1 SGIALIK
8 RAVKAVSENLKMVER
23 HRWTGWR
30 RDGDGGWMFVHARGA
45 IGADGARPAPVLLTG
60 PLARYDLPDPIQD
73 AARLRAAFLDASAGF
88 LAKMPRKVAVP
99 LLGHTYRSAMGVN
112 PWVLLLVG
120 SPGSY
125 KTSVA
130 SLAMHHWGELWDR
143 RKPATSMSGNGSTL
157 NALRIQLNRAK
168 DALFWA
174 DDVAP
179 TKDWGLAQK
188 TLEEFARL
196 VHNAEE
202 RTRAERDGQGVLDGT
217 VPRASAM
224 VTSEVMPRPGSGAQ
238 RMLVVSLRKEEMHL
252 PSLIELDQ
260 VGSRH
265 QRALLMASFLQWL
278 AGDIEQIRARL
289 AADVG
294 MYAENLRAAGETDR
308 QAEAA
313 ANAWGGWMFMTE
325 FLVEAGAL
333 TPDEREKLMDVVD
346 EGMREALVAA
356 VDPDMPT
363 RLGARVRELL
373 AHALRTGIAYVDD
386 VKSGDCPEWPLA
398 GRLGWRRAVMSSDPV
413 TGSKYRYDA
422 RGIKLGWVLTEAPA
436 QGETCQQV
444 YLESTAAL
452 EQVIQAVA
460 KQMTDAPQ
468 MDRGTA
474 VRALYD
480 EGILIAEE
488 RAGKTPRFTVQR
500 SIPCENR
507 RQRVTVL
514 RLDKLL
520 GEDDDPTLDEGG
532 WPTGPEDGS
541 DGSGDGESTDTPPS
555 DVPGGDSGKS
565 VGGLWDD
572 LFTTTETSVD
582 VSQPSGLVS
591 ESPHH
596 QDLTSPDHTESP
608 MSTYTDLDGTAATL
622 ATMAGGPCLICSVQC
637 SVGFLGQ
644 RMHIPC
650 FMNSTAATRDGAA
663 RRLQGPAATPEAPV
677 AAPAPVPTPE
687 PVARGTAPAST
698 PAPTPAPTPST

>member
-30 RDGDGGWMFVHARGA
+30 RDDSGGWMFVHARGA

-555 DVPGGDSGKS
+555 D
-565 VGGLWDD
+565 
-572 LFTTTETSVD
+572 
-582 VSQPSGLVS
+582 
-591 ESPHH
+591 
-596 QDLTSPDHTESP
+596 
-608 MSTYTDLDGTAATL
+608 
-622 ATMAGGPCLICSVQC
+622 
-637 SVGFLGQ
+637 
-644 RMHIPC
+644 
-650 FMNSTAATRDGAA
+650 
-663 RRLQGPAATPEAPV
+663 
-677 AAPAPVPTPE
+677 
-687 PVARGTAPAST
+687 
-698 PAPTPAPTPST
+698 